1 MGRYDELI
9 QNAGNI
15 LNRTRKFLAEASSWK
30 QGDAWPNDP
39 KSPTQAK
46 SGQPTSTTKTPS
58 VMVPKPI
65 SDTGVK
71 EGLVMFFATRP
82 VKELDLAI
90 EKIIEKKDTQLN
102 FDTSVIRTEKYDGNP
117 VAADKTIQAIE
128 YLNTQTITDA
138 SVKKMFLNGLSSGR
152 YLSQEIGGGSGIDVN
167 LIDRGD
173 KTFGEIKKHAI
184 TLLKGIGV
192 NISTGESDKWCPAD
206 IFIYGSNT
214 NADTIKKSATTLNID
229 EKSLNSLFSEEFDM
243 PSGDK
248 ILGVSL
254 KEEKAQAGKA
264 TSFLTVLE
272 RSENY
277 PAIKPDETQSKFTKL
292 AYLFKAIR
300 QEKDLGYVSE
310 AIGVLQKNR
319 KELSEIV
326 TSEQVTLLEAS
337 LVKQLKSSLSKI
349 KKDKKIPPTDEELAA
364 NLQNNNKIFDK
375 TKTRDYISAQKLSKE
390 FKLISQLENAMSAFS
405 VTLIKYANNRYNISK
420 KEFKKV
426 LKASNFNTP
435 QEVGTVDT
443 QDTEK
448 LLKKAGCYDVASKVL
463 NGVKDG
469 KSLNIPPAFK
479 NIILE
484 KQNVFLAVTAF
495 AISQGGISPTFFK
508 LIGSQSGG
516 PAHVKTFPSDGVLS
530 LQKGTDVEIKDSGDF
545 AGFEVQF
552 KSQIQQGKTLV
563 DKYLVTLGFQ
573 YAGDQF
579 KIEVTELKG

>member
-15 LNRTRKFLAEASSWK
+15 LNRTRKFLAESSSWK
-30 QGDAWPNDP
+30 QGDAWPTDP

-71 EGLVMFFATRP
+71 EGLAMFFATRP

-102 FDTSVIRTEKYDGNP
+102 FDSSVISTEKYDGNP
-117 VAADKTIQAIE
+117 TAADKTTQAIE
-128 YLNTQTITDA
+128 YLNTQIITDT
-138 SVKKMFLNGLSSGR
+138 SLKKMFLNGLSSGK
-152 YLSQEIGGGSGIDVN
+152 YLSQTIGGGGGVKAN

-173 KTFGEIKKHAI
+173 QTFGKIKEHAI
-184 TLLKGIGV
+184 TLVKGLGV
-192 NISTGESDKWCPAD
+192 NISTGETDKWCPAD
-206 IFIYGSNT
+206 IFIYGSDI
-214 NADTIKKSATTLNID
+214 NATSIQQKAKMLNID
-229 EKSLNSLFSEEFDM
+229 DDSLNSLFVDTFKM
-243 PSGDK
+243 PPAGK

-277 PAIKPDETQSKFTKL
+277 PAVKPDETQSKFTAI

-300 QEKDLGYVSE
+300 QQKDLGYVSE
-310 AIGVLQKNR
+310 TIGILQKNR
-319 KELSEIV
+319 EELGKIV
-326 TSEQVTLLEAS
+326 TSKQVTLLEKG
-337 LVKQLKSSLSKI
+337 LIEQLKSSLSI
-349 KKDKKIPPTDEELAA
+349 KDEELVT
-364 NLQNNNKIFDK
+364 NLQNKNKIFDK
-375 TKTRDYISAQKLSKE
+375 TKTREYISAKKLSKE
-390 FKLISQLENAMSAFS
+390 FQIVSQLQNAISAFNAKLIEYSND
-405 VTLIKYANNRYNISK
+405 RYNTAK

-435 QEVGTVDT
+435 KEEGTVDT

-469 KSLNIPPAFK
+469 KKLNIPPAFK

-484 KQNVFLAVTAF
+484 KQNVFLAVTAY

-508 LIGSQSGG
+508 LIGSESGG
-516 PAHVKTFPSDGVLS
+516 QAHVKTFPSDGILS
-530 LQKGTDVEIKDSGDF
+530 LEKGTDIQIKDSGGF

-552 KSQIQQGKTLV
+552 KSQIQQGKSLV